1 MPYNIRKRKCKQ
13 SDGDSGTYV
22 LSYTDKKG
30 KKHNNCHTS
39 KKKAQGQIA
48 AIEGPREMDEM
59 DEVDA
64 MMFGGGGMG
73 SSEEE
78 EAEDFNEVRRLVRSL
93 VSESEEKVNEGI
105 IYEGTLVT
113 ALQEYGQDKIV
124 PFPDT
129 AGNDNTV
136 SDLGIN
142 VCGLK
147 IACEVKLQWKDLLG
161 AFDKRAFSSLQWDGS
176 SFSGTIDKSNPRS
189 DVAEIILDQIKTSD
203 SMKTKMKI
211 LDPVTPYK
219 ALPWSLVGRGATFGY
234 SRDVDPQNI
243 PNDDDYIVYAL
254 IRNEE
259 SRFPLPVTDSRGI
272 PVPTARVSAKQISS
286 KTDRVLISPE
296 SQQRSI
302 SKKNGPNGAA
312 TSYIIV
318 GTGDSGTAK
327 GEIYSLGSD
336 PLGIG
341 APPWNSFGNIQ
352 MRFKGGGGSSGRN
365 FGISLD
371 TSADSPPSGGLAFAS
386 AEEFCNIFLDSPI
399 CRGEEVP
406 QDEPRPS
413 RVVRGPGT
421 IWDVEPGSRGRKF
434 AAKGLGPK
442 SSKAQRFK
450 TRAAAERYAART
462 ESLVRGMVREALIL
476 EELTGRDKD
485 EIKRIARKEA
495 EKIASKKEIEK
506 IFQKKFD
513 KELKKAL
520 GNSFFGTPGKINKFV
535 KDEISKE
542 IKAMFNDKITQ
553 NQIADLTKAV
563 MKKLYRELSFSSVQ
577 IMDRIKL

>member
-1 MPYNIRKRKCKQ
+1 MPYTIRKKKCKQ

-48 AIEGPREMDEM
+48 AIEGPREMDEL
-59 DEVDA
+59 D
-64 MMFGGGGMG
+64 
-73 SSEEE
+73 
-78 EAEDFNEVRRLVRSL
+78 EAEDFNEVRRLIRNL
-93 VSESEEKVNEGI
+93 ISESEEKENEGI
-105 IYEGTLVT
+105 IYERTLVD

-142 VCGLK
+142 VCGLN

-176 SFSGTIDKSNPRS
+176 NFSGTIDKSNPRS
-189 DVAEIILDQIKTSD
+189 DVAEIILDQISTSD

-211 LDPVTPYK
+211 LDPVIPYK
-219 ALPWSLVGRGATFGY
+219 ALPWSLVGKGATFGY

-243 PNDDDYIVYAL
+243 PNDDAYIVYAL

-259 SRFPLPVTDSRGI
+259 ARFPLPPTDSRGA
-272 PVPTARVSAKQISS
+272 PVPAARVSAKQISS
-286 KTDRVLISPE
+286 KADRVLISPE

-318 GTGDSGTAK
+318 GTGNSGNAE

-341 APPWNSFGNIQ
+341 APPWNSYGNIQ
-352 MRFKGGGGSSGRN
+352 MRFKGGGGSAGRN

-371 TSADSPPSGGLAFAS
+371 TSADSPPSGGLAFS
-386 AEEFCNIFLDSPI
+386 NAEEFCNIFLGSPI

-406 QDEPRPS
+406 QGETEPS
-413 RVVRGPGT
+413 RVAREPGT
-421 IWDVEPGSRGRKF
+421 VWDVKPDSRGRKF

-442 SSKAQRFK
+442 SSKAQRFV
-450 TRAAAERYAART
+450 TRAGAEKYAART
-462 ESLVRGMVREALIL
+462 ESLVRSVVREALIL
-476 EELTGRDKD
+476 EELTRRDKD
-485 EIKRIARKEA
+485 EIKKIARKEA

-506 IFQKKFD
+506 VFKKQFD
-513 KELKKAL
+513 SELRKAL
-520 GNSFFGTPGKINKFV
+520 GVSFIGEKGKINKYV
-535 KDEISKE
+535 TDTISSE
-542 IKAMFNDKITQ
+542 IKSMFDDKVTQ

-563 MKKLYRELSFSSVQ
+563 IKKLYRELSFRSTQ
-577 IMDRIKL
+577 IVDRIKL